1 MPVNSVTLAY
11 SPVDEAAALALAQA
25 LQNRGVT
32 FGALQADGVLLAL
45 TSPAALQDA
54 DWRKLTQ
61 TALEKNIPIVLAE
74 LNPTTLP
81 AHLTAMTRIP
91 AGSVEGV
98 FNALSSAQSGVSA
111 TPRSGFNRR
120 WGIGI
125 GLFLVIWLGISMWAI
140 VAYDIEAPTA
150 DFIRLYTRDAA
161 TIQVMVQQFVPQ
173 STEQALHFETTL
185 ESINYELATA
195 VVQTATQIS
204 RDGYYTPI
212 VTGEVIGQ
220 APMSVVR
227 QTATGGAI
235 VRASATAQ
243 GLDSEQA
250 IIAATATQAAIT
262 ANEEL
267 QNQLLT
273 VTAAN
278 Q

>member
-1 MPVNSVTLAY
+1 V
-11 SPVDEAAALALAQA
+11 
-25 LQNRGVT
+25 
-32 FGALQADGVLLAL
+32 
-45 TSPAALQDA
+45 
-54 DWRKLTQ
+54 
-61 TALEKNIPIVLAE
+61 
-74 LNPTTLP
+74 
-81 AHLTAMTRIP
+81 
-91 AGSVEGV
+91 
-98 FNALSSAQSGVSA
+98 
-111 TPRSGFNRR
+111 
-120 WGIGI
+120 GI
-125 GLFLVIWLGISMWAI
+125 GLFIAVWLGISMWAI
-140 VAYDIEAPTA
+140 VAYDVEAPTA

-173 STEQALHFETTL
+173 STEQALNFETTL

-220 APMSVVR
+220 APMSIVR